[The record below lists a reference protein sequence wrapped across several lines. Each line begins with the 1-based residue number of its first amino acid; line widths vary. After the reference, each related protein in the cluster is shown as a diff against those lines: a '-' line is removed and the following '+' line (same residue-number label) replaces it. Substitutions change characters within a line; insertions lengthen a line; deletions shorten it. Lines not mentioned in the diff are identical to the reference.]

1 MERTGPSPG
10 VRHTCHRPRRISAG
24 LSGAASGARC
34 SGGRSR
40 TKTRKPAA
48 TSSVRAARPR
58 KPWRQPT
65 VAAIQASGVAAA
77 SVPMLEAA
85 NTHDSAV
92 ASRAGANQR
101 EHRNTT
107 DMNEAAQP
115 TPTMARP
122 AIRSVASVARAIHSA
137 PAMASSESA
146 ATVRR
151 APNRSNSRPT
161 GICTANSAKKKALPA
176 QPSWRA
182 DRSRS
187 RVSSGAITLLET
199 R

>member
-1 MERTGPSPG
+1 M
-10 VRHTCHRPRRISAG
+10 RHTSHRPRRISDGVSLAG
-24 LSGAASGARC
+24 SDPRY

-40 TKTRKPAA
+40 TKTRKPSA
-48 TSSVRAARPR
+48 TSSVTAERPR

-85 NTHDSAV
+85 NTHDRAV
-92 ASRAGANQR
+92 ASLACSNQR

-122 AIRSVASVARAIHSA
+122 AMRSAASAAYAIHSE
-137 PAMASSESA
+137 PAIASSERA

-151 APNRSNSRPT
+151 APKRSNHMPT
-161 GICTANSAKKKALPA
+161 GICTAKSAKKKALPA
-176 QPSWRA
+176 QPSWRG
-182 DRSRS
+182 DRPRS